1 MWVNKKYTFYIWA
14 MVMTYLKGLWESGTV
29 NPLVLVQTGWTLGEC
44 LQKNYHDYSHHT
56 VL

>member
-1 MWVNKKYTFYIWA
+1 

-29 NPLVLVQTGWTLGEC
+29 NPLVLVRTGWTLGEC